1 MDKFNRPFPDL
12 EIVVNTDRD
21 LIGNDLAQFANHDRI
36 AIWINGRRP
45 HKETIGYCM
54 NEAEKDYDGLYQ
66 KMLLESMSDY
76 TPCGFND
83 GFLVN

>member
-1 MDKFNRPFPDL
+1 MNKFNNPLIGL

-21 LIGNDLAQFANHDRI
+21 SLGNDLAQLANHDRI

-54 NEAEKDYDGLYQ
+54 NDAEKDYDGLYQ
-66 KMLLESMSDY
+66 RMLLESMPDY
-76 TPCGFND
+76 TPCWFND